1 MSVIDE
7 KIIESFRDEGFQKL
21 TKIQSISIPVI
32 SRMQNCLLVA
42 PTGSGKT
49 EASIIPIF
57 SILENERANKPNF
70 IDENA
75 IIVLY
80 ITPLRA
86 LNNDV
91 LRRIINYAKKRNLDA
106 QIRHG
111 DTTRTA
117 RQKLIKNPPHILIT
131 TPESLG
137 IILAHEKL
145 KAYLK
150 HLRWVII
157 DEVHELIGNERGTHL
172 AVSLE
177 RLENISSHNIVR
189 IGLSA
194 TVGNLKD
201 AANFIGGNGRKCAI
215 LVDNTI
221 TKYDIDLKYLQGS
234 ISNV

>member
-1 MSVIDE
+1 MNVIDE
-7 KIIESFRDEGFQKL
+7 QIIESFKSEGFQNL
-21 TKIQSISIPVI
+21 TKIQEISIPVI

-49 EASIIPIF
+49 EASMIPIF
-57 SILENERANKPNF
+57 SLLESERANNADF
-70 IDENA
+70 IEDNA

-91 LRRIINYAKKRNLDA
+91 HRRIIDYAVKRNFDA

-117 RQKLIKNPPHILIT
+117 RQKLVKKPPHILIT

-137 IILAHEKL
+137 IILTQEKF
-145 KAYLK
+145 KTYLK

-172 AVSLE
+172 TVSLE
-177 RLENISSHNIVR
+177 RLQNISSHSVVI

-194 TVGNLKD
+194 TIGNLKD
-201 AANFIGGNGRKCAI
+201 DARFI
-215 LVDNTI
+215 V
-221 TKYDIDLKYLQGS
+221 
-234 ISNV
+234 